1 MYQETQFDEH
11 LTLDRWVG
19 QRDEPALAELIAAH
33 RPMVAGVCRRILG
46 AGLEA
51 EEVADEVFAD
61 LATGAAAIRGPVG
74 AWLRSCATYR
84 ACRRRRTLARGRRL
98 TPDDATWIAPC
109 AAGNV
114 GDGLHD
120 RIVSAMDA
128 LDSGERGVIEQ
139 RFFLN
144 QTPAEIASA
153 AGISPHAVRKRI
165 GSALG
170 HLRRQPAMRQLYAEA
185 L

>member
-1 MYQETQFDEH
+1 MYQETQVAEQ
-11 LTLDRWVG
+11 LTLERWVER
-19 QRDEPALAELIAAH
+19 RDEPALAELIAVH

-46 AGLEA
+46 GGLEA

-61 LATGAAAIRGPVG
+61 LATDAAAIRGPVG
-74 AWLRSCATYR
+74 AWLRTCATYR
-84 ACRRRRTLARGRRL
+84 ACRRRRTRARGQRL

-109 AAGNV
+109 ATGDV
-114 GDGLHD
+114 GDGLRD
-120 RIVSAMDA
+120 RIATAMDA
-128 LDSGERGVIEQ
+128 LDSRERGVIEQ

-153 AGISPHAVRKRI
+153 AGISPHAVRKRL

-170 HLRRQPAMRQLYAEA
+170 RLRRQSAMRQLYAEA
-185 L
+185 M